1 LSAALAMALAV
12 AASARAEAPA
22 TADPGGQVARFVAAD
37 PTTFVAQAPP
47 VPVAPRGMTL
57 QVIDYIDCTKAD
69 DGHPMLHDGHSRVAT
84 SDAGTYRETGAA
96 PNSWFAYRFR
106 VAGVAR
112 PHVIVLEFPDDADR
126 MTAVAVAQPP
136 SGDNEQPSA
145 RTEFGYRTGDLL
157 PVSGRMA
164 ARWTLLYPT
173 SDAPA
178 ALLVANWHARGPAA
192 LARVWVC
199 VTAEDRLPPR
209 RSRPMGGGRRAGL
222 GLGDPRNLHSR
233 FGGRADNLLGAM
245 DYLGVDDV
253 VFDAA
258 RGQAIHYDSKILG
271 VRSSRTDAL
280 MTALDGGGKGAVA
293 AFCPDVSGGRWRLP
307 GIEGDALRLEDNNVR
322 NAWQAF
328 ITTDF
333 LEPYGRRAS
342 FVGLLWGGPDRTA
355 AFDRGMGAEYGEL
368 IARLQQAM
376 EQTVRNGALFHMLGR
391 PGPDAHLFSR
401 PGSDWAVVAR
411 WQRSGKSPDDAL
423 SAHALAA
430 WRDLGADAEA
440 MGSQRRLVPMWRC
453 GRDDGAAARFGR
465 GAVPRYWMLDD
476 LSRSPGL
483 AAAAEGLYLSGL
495 SLDGTP
501 DRRVIGLAAPHF
513 WWTWGELAPT
523 LVPVGEAYWAPLAA
537 ALGEGMTPWALW
549 TGADGSVAL
558 HEDDTRLVMNELMRM
573 PLRRMEPY
581 ADAPGYPVS
590 VRTCNTGDRFHVQM
604 ANRSDVEV
612 AVTVR
617 WSAGGG
623 DAELTEAAYTLPPWS
638 VKAVAMPGTGRVVSV
653 SQEAPGLE
661 PLLVSRLDR
670 YAADLEEARKAGVPL
685 ESAFDEA
692 LSQAR
697 QLRDARSW
705 QALDRLLCE
714 TVVREPGLRQRVA
727 TDRPH
732 ADVPQAPGIVT
743 DGRLDDWPADA
754 AVLRLD
760 DAQRLV
766 CHPDVANQW
775 QGPADLSAEVRLAW
789 SQAGLHYAIV
799 VTDDRPTQDEN
810 EAVTMVFAPI
820 DACRNYTGRALPA
833 RAVTVRRVAAAEPH
847 CTTVRQGSVTMHE
860 GLVPAEAFGD
870 ALRPAA
876 GRTIAFNVL
885 VCDSDDRAALPRPWQ
900 KSAAMAWSNSQ
911 DGYDPWT
918 DAQTC
923 GEITFK

>member
-1 LSAALAMALAV
+1 MALAV
-12 AASARAEAPA
+12 TASARAEALA

-37 PTTFVAQAPP
+37 PNVFIVQAPP
-47 VPVAPRGMTL
+47 VPVAPQGMTL

-69 DGHPMLHDGHSRVAT
+69 DGHPMLHDGRSRVTT

-126 MTAVAVAQPP
+126 MTALAVAQPP
-136 SGDNEQPSA
+136 SGDDEQPSA

-164 ARWTLLYPT
+164 ARWTVLYPT
-173 SDAPA
+173 SEAPA
-178 ALLVANWHARGPAA
+178 ALLVANWHARHPAA

-209 RSRPMGGGRRAGL
+209 PSPLAAGVRRAGL
-222 GLGDPRNLHSR
+222 VLGDPRNLSSR
-233 FGGRADNLLGAM
+233 FGGRADNLLGTM
-245 DYLGVDDV
+245 DCLGVDDV

-258 RGQAIHYDSKILG
+258 RDRTIHYNSKALG
-271 VRSSRTDAL
+271 ARSSRVDAL
-280 MTALDGGGKGAVA
+280 MTALDGGGGKGAVA
-293 AFCPDVSGGRWRLP
+293 AFSLDVSGGRWRLP
-307 GIEGDALRLEDNNVR
+307 GIEGDPLRLEDNAVC
-322 NAWQAF
+322 NAWQSF
-328 ITTDF
+328 VMTDF
-333 LEPYGRRAS
+333 LEPYGRS
-342 FVGLLWGGPDRTA
+342 FVGLLWGAPDRTA
-355 AFDRGMGAEYGEL
+355 VFDRGMGPEYGEL
-368 IARLQQAM
+368 IMRLQH
-376 EQTVRNGALFHMLGR
+376 TVERTFGNGMLFHMLGR
-391 PGPDAHLFSR
+391 PGPDAHLFSQ
-401 PGSDWAVVAR
+401 PGSDGAVVAR
-411 WQRSGKSPDDAL
+411 WQRSGKSPDEVL
-423 SAHALAA
+423 SAHALAT
-430 WRDLGADAEA
+430 WRSLGVDVKA

-513 WWTWGELAPT
+513 WWTWSELAPT

-537 ALGEGMTPWALW
+537 ALGEGITPWALW
-549 TGADGSVAL
+549 IGNDGSAAL
-558 HEDDTRLVMNELMRM
+558 HEDDTRLVTNELAQM
-573 PLRRMEPY
+573 PLRRMELCPG
-581 ADAPGYPVS
+581 APEYPVS
-590 VRTCNTGDRFHVQM
+590 VRTYNTGDRFHVQM
-604 ANRSDVEV
+604 ANRSEVE
-612 AVTVR
+612 AVVKIR
-617 WSAGGG
+617 LDMGGG
-623 DAELTEAAYTLPPWS
+623 DTELTEAVHTLPPWS
-638 VKAVAMPGTGRVVSV
+638 VKAMAMPGTGRVASV
-653 SQEAPGLE
+653 SQEAPELE

-670 YAADLEEARKAGVPL
+670 YAADLEAARKAGVPL
-685 ESAFDEA
+685 ESAYDEA

-697 QLRDARSW
+697 RLRDERSW
-705 QALDRLLCE
+705 QALDRLLCA
-714 TVVREPGLRQRVA
+714 TVVREPRLRQRVA
-727 TDRPH
+727 TERPH
-732 ADVPQAPGIVT
+732 ADVPQAQGIVT

-760 DAQRLV
+760 GAGRLV

-775 QGPADLSAEVRLAW
+775 HGPADLSAEVRLAW

-799 VTDDRPTQDEN
+799 VTDDQPTEDEN
-810 EAVTMVFAPI
+810 EAATMIFAPI
-820 DACRNYTGRALPA
+820 DACRNYAGREWAA
-833 RAVTVRRVAAAEPH
+833 RAVTVRRDVVAAEPYRA
-847 CTTVRQGSVTMHE
+847 TVRQRTVTIHE
-860 GLVPAEAFGD
+860 GLVPAESLGE

-876 GRTIAFNVL
+876 GRTLGFNVL

-911 DGYDPWT
+911 DGYDPWS